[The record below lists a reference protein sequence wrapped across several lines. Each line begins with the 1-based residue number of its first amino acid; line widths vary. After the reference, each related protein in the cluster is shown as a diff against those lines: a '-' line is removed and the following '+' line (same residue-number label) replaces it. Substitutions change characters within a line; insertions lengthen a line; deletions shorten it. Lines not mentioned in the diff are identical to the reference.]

1 MKPHHD
7 YVKIWCAKMDTPNFA
22 FSAYDT
28 TKQGAVFALQQ
39 GLGAHASKY
48 RLPSDWYDLD
58 GDVVCEQY
66 TLGHAYRYG
75 LDDPIYVP

>member
-1 MKPHHD
+1 
-7 YVKIWCAKMDTPNFA
+7 MDTRNFE
-22 FSAYDT
+22 FSAYDAT
-28 TKQGAVFALQQ
+28 EEGAVFALKQ
-39 GLGAHASKY
+39 GLEAHAAKY